1 MGKYVLD
8 GRYGSHLEMFGINV
22 GEALRE
28 AGAPED
34 LFSRHRPTL
43 EEAAYYRFMGAVG
56 SQAKDPQ
63 LPIRIASA
71 DGVESFSPPLFA
83 AYCSEN
89 AKTCCERLSEY
100 KRIIAPMRY
109 RTTSTE
115 RTVEVEMA
123 ASGVGLSLPQ
133 FLVESEMVFLL
144 HIIRAATRTVIR
156 PIQIHMTDPPTT
168 GDLSRYA
175 RCPIRKSGRNRIIFQ
190 RTDMDKPFISYNEGM
205 WDYLAPEL
213 QRRLYEMKEGDPA
226 AMKVRSALTG
236 LLPSGRTTIKD
247 VASTLGISPRT
258 LERRLAKE
266 NTTFQQ
272 QLNSTREL
280 LAKHYI
286 RNTDMSSGD
295 IAFLLGYQ
303 ESNSFLR
310 AFTQWTGLSVS
321 EYKNHHNKPRIKPQ
335 QP

>member
-1 MGKYVLD
+1 
-8 GRYGSHLEMFGINV
+8 
-22 GEALRE
+22 
-28 AGAPED
+28 
-34 LFSRHRPTL
+34 
-43 EEAAYYRFMGAVG
+43 
-56 SQAKDPQ
+56 
-63 LPIRIASA
+63 
-71 DGVESFSPPLFA
+71 
-83 AYCSEN
+83 
-89 AKTCCERLSEY
+89 
-100 KRIIAPMRY
+100 
-109 RTTSTE
+109 
-115 RTVEVEMA
+115 
-123 ASGVGLSLPQ
+123 
-133 FLVESEMVFLL
+133 
-144 HIIRAATRTVIR
+144 
-156 PIQIHMTDPPTT
+156 
-168 GDLSRYA
+168 
-175 RCPIRKSGRNRIIFQ
+175 
-190 RTDMDKPFISYNEGM
+190 
-205 WDYLAPEL
+205 
-213 QRRLYEMKEGDPA
+213 MKEGDPA

-286 RNTDMSSGD
+286 RNADMGSGD

-303 ESNSFLR
+303 EPNSFLR

>member
-1 MGKYVLD
+1 
-8 GRYGSHLEMFGINV
+8 MFGINV

-43 EEAAYYRFMGAVG
+43 EEAAYYRFMDAIG

-89 AKTCCERLSEY
+89 AKTCCERLNEY

-109 RTTSTE
+109 RTISTE

-144 HIIRAATRTVIR
+144 HIIRAATRTVIH

-175 RCPIRKSGRNRIIFQ
+175 
-190 RTDMDKPFISYNEGM
+190 
-205 WDYLAPEL
+205 
-213 QRRLYEMKEGDPA
+213 
-226 AMKVRSALTG
+226 
-236 LLPSGRTTIKD
+236 
-247 VASTLGISPRT
+247 
-258 LERRLAKE
+258 
-266 NTTFQQ
+266 
-272 QLNSTREL
+272 
-280 LAKHYI
+280 
-286 RNTDMSSGD
+286 
-295 IAFLLGYQ
+295 
-303 ESNSFLR
+303 
-310 AFTQWTGLSVS
+310 
-321 EYKNHHNKPRIKPQ
+321 
-335 QP
+335 